1 MDKFYMVFVD
11 GRNTPSR
18 VYDNIDEAETEA
30 ERLCEKEKRKTFVLK
45 AVCKFELK
53 NIEKTIL

>member
-1 MDKFYMVFVD
+1 MVFVD